1 MHLRPL
7 IPFMRRFRASL
18 LVVALAA
25 LITPIAAS
33 PAARAADGTSVCT
46 ATGTL
51 PINNGEYTLQSE
63 WTGGFNGVVDIKNT
77 GSAAVNGWSL
87 GFTFGGDQKVT
98 NFYSTA
104 LTQSGAK
111 VTAAN
116 LAYNSAIAPAADVTF
131 GFQGTWAA
139 SDAAPS
145 GFTLNG
151 TPCG

>member
-1 MHLRPL
+1 MSLQITGTPS
-7 IPFMRRFRASL
+7 AS
-18 LVVALAA
+18 
-25 LITPIAAS
+25 AS
-33 PAARAADGTSVCT
+33 ASASAT
-46 ATGTL
+46 ATASGSCKVT
-51 PINNGEYTLQSE
+51 YTLQSE
-63 WTGGFNGVVDIKNT
+63 WAGGFNGVVDIKNT